1 MESYFALGMFTGVIL
16 VSIAHR
22 LKRAR
27 MNNKDDT
34 QIETLDTQL
43 EWMRK
48 FRKDVSAIDEITLGI
63 RDGGLRSFNI
73 GVRSRDLYGVA
84 QQLRDM
90 ARYMEGCVDFERYL
104 VFGPVTPSVVKSIT
118 PPVVVPPVM
127 LIAPP
132 AVVNPATPTLN
143 VLRTRLASL
152 ASYAEHATTCPS
164 SRRFDDTSMSTCDC
178 GLADLVKLS

>member
-1 MESYFALGMFTGVIL
+1 MTGMESYFALGMLTGVVL
-16 VSIAHR
+16 VSIVHR

-43 EWMRK
+43 EWMRT

-73 GVRSRDLYGVA
+73 GVLSRDLYGVA

-104 VFGPVTPSVVKSIT
+104 VFGPVTPSVVK
-118 PPVVVPPVM
+118 PVPQPAAVAS
-127 LIAPP
+127 IAPP
-132 AVVNPATPTLN
+132 AVIEPATPTLK

-178 GLADLVKLS
+178 GLADLINLK

>member
-1 MESYFALGMFTGVIL
+1 VTDMEPYFALGMLTGVVL
-16 VSIAHR
+16 VSIIHR
-22 LKRAR
+22 LKRVR

-43 EWMRK
+43 EWMRT

-63 RDGGLRSFNI
+63 RDGALRSFNI

-104 VFGPVTPSVVKSIT
+104 VFGPVTPSVVT
-118 PPVVVPPVM
+118 PPVQPTPAVS
-127 LIAPP
+127 PP
-132 AVVNPATPTLN
+132 AVVEPATPTLK

-178 GLADLVKLS
+178 GLADLINLK

>member
-1 MESYFALGMFTGVIL
+1 MTDMEPYFALGMLTGVVL
-16 VSIAHR
+16 VSIIHR
-22 LKRAR
+22 LKRVR

-43 EWMRK
+43 EWMRT

-63 RDGGLRSFNI
+63 RDGALRSFNI

-104 VFGPVTPSVVKSIT
+104 VFGPVTPSVVA
-118 PPVVVPPVM
+118 PPVRPTPA
-127 LIAPP
+127 ISPP
-132 AVVNPATPTLN
+132 AVVEPATPTLK

-178 GLADLVKLS
+178 GLADLINLK

>member
-1 MESYFALGMFTGVIL
+1 MTDIQGDFGLGMLAGVLLMTITG
-16 VSIAHR
+16 R
-22 LKRAR
+22 LRRAR
-27 MNNKDDT
+27 LEKVDDT
-34 QIETLDTQL
+34 QIEALDDQL
-43 EWMRK
+43 EWMRT
-48 FRKDVSAIDEITLGI
+48 FRKDVGAIDEITLGI
-63 RDGGLRSFNI
+63 RDGALRSFNI

-104 VFGPVTPSVVKSIT
+104 VFGPVTPSVVT
-118 PPVVVPPVM
+118 PPVQPTPAVS
-127 LIAPP
+127 PP
-132 AVVNPATPTLN
+132 AVVEPATPTLK

-178 GLADLVKLS
+178 GLADLINLK

>member
-1 MESYFALGMFTGVIL
+1 MTDIQAYFGLGMLAGALLMTITG
-16 VSIAHR
+16 R
-22 LKRAR
+22 LRRAR
-27 MNNKDDT
+27 LEKADDT
-34 QIETLDTQL
+34 QIEVLDDQL
-43 EWMRK
+43 EWMRA

-104 VFGPVTPSVVKSIT
+104 VFGPVTPSVVK
-118 PPVVVPPVM
+118 PVTQPAAVAPV
-127 LIAPP
+127 APP
-132 AVVNPATPTLN
+132 AVIEPATPTLR

-164 SRRFDDTSMSTCDC
+164 SSRFDDSSMSTCDC